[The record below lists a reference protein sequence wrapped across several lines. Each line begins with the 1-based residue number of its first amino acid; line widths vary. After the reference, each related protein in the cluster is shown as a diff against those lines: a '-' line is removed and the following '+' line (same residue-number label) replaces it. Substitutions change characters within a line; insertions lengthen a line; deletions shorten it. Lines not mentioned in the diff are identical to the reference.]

1 MVWYRKKQTNKQKQ
15 NACRLCVKNSC
26 QSKSNKYRHETKL
39 FSLQDAHCI
48 NGCFTNMTLLACVS
62 QSDWSLPVQE
72 SIFFFFFVQYAL
84 GGPWVYWAWDL
95 GFFWIPSLTYEQHW
109 CWFLWLPCPVIIN
122 RIYYAWIF
130 YVINW
135 NRVDNGCFWCNYSG
149 FNMPT

>member
-1 MVWYRKKQTNKQKQ
+1 MVQKKTNK
-15 NACRLCVKNSC
+15 
-26 QSKSNKYRHETKL
+26 NKMRVDFVLRIAASPKVISTGTKL
-39 FSLQDAHCI
+39 SFSHCKTLIVSTGALQ
-48 NGCFTNMTLLACVS
+48 TWLY
-62 QSDWSLPVQE
+62 LPVWANQIE
-72 SIFFFFFVQYAL
+72 ACQFKKVFFFFFVQYAL